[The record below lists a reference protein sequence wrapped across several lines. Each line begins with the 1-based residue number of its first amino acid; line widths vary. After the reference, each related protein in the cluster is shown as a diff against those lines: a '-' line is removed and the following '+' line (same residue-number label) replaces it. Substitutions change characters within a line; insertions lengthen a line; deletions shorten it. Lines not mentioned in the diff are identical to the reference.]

1 MTRGTRTAELLEA
14 VEDVALPMS
23 APPLQSFDNSTAE
36 HRARFEKYRV
46 QLHAARHT
54 ADDWWQGLIDSETR
68 RTGDRKQARI
78 NIETRRP
85 YGAAVHPAVI
95 HCLRAAWLDCQLIN
109 DRLPQMSQ
117 VAPQAFVM
125 LWLSE
130 VGEQD
135 LADFVATLP
144 FWPVGQ
150 DEAGRWV

>member
-1 MTRGTRTAELLEA
+1 
-14 VEDVALPMS
+14 
-23 APPLQSFDNSTAE
+23 
-36 HRARFEKYRV
+36 
-46 QLHAARHT
+46 
-54 ADDWWQGLIDSETR
+54 
-68 RTGDRKQARI
+68 
-78 NIETRRP
+78 
-85 YGAAVHPAVI
+85 
-95 HCLRAAWLDCQLIN
+95 
-109 DRLPQMSQ
+109 MSQ